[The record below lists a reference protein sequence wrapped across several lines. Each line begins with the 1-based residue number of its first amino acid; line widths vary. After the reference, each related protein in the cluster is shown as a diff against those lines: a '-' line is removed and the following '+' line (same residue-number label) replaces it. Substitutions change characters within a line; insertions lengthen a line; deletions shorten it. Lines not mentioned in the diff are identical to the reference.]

1 MNIPNATGPVPPDTN
16 GLDDERRE
24 DNRHCTVFRIA
35 RIARESDAGLW
46 RVRNISDHGMML
58 ATTVAVSPGEPLQ
71 IALSDTITLVGKVVW
86 ARDGRCGVEFDAP
99 VDALD
104 ILRQLA
110 AERQSGDYRP
120 PRLPVH
126 GRALAVTEDGDHDV
140 EIENLSQNGAG
151 VIHAGG
157 LETGTELLLVLGEDI
172 RRRGIVRWSRSDPQ
186 GNWRAGI
193 WFAPPLAPGDLESIR
208 RFQS

>member
-1 MNIPNATGPVPPDTN
+1 VTIPNAANPVPPDTG

-35 RIARESDAGLW
+35 KIARESDAGLW

-71 IALSDTITLVGKVVW
+71 IALSDAITLVGKVVW
-86 ARDGRCGVEFDAP
+86 VRDGRCGVEFDEP

-120 PRLPVH
+120 PRLPVQ
-126 GRALAVTEDGDHDV
+126 GRAVAVTEDGDHDV

-157 LETGTELLLVLGEDI
+157 LETGAELLLVLGEDI
-172 RRRGIVRWSRSDPQ
+172 RRRGIVRWSRGD
-186 GNWRAGI
+186 RAGI